1 MTLSRL
7 VTPDKAKFLA
17 TTYSLPP
24 LLFDFH
30 CSSKGSIA
38 GMRCLSSSP
47 QPAVRTSGA
56 KYHNRT
62 FACPTHATPSLNR
75 RTQYQHQHHPPTT
88 HARRAPTPS
97 RTYTRPRSRTRPAH
111 TTHSSHVSRS
121 RVGVARARPS
131 GRSLTKACSRTDW
144 AEEEDE
150 NDLALPQQTV
160 TKNKDGTETIV
171 SYRINEDGKKV
182 KTTRRIKKTV
192 IKQVVNPRVAERKS
206 WAKFGQEKGKAAG
219 PQTDT
224 VSVAENI
231 VFRPQ
236 SNWKA
241 AQDDKGDEDKKKL
254 ELKNAKIK
262 CRICSGDHFTT
273 KCPFKDTMAPEGADA
288 PADMP
293 DDAPGG
299 AGGLGVGSGGYV
311 PPHMRGK
318 VGGGEKM
325 GGKFDRDDSATLR
338 VTNVSEFAEEQDLR
352 DMFSRYG
359 HVTRVFLAKDR
370 ETGRAKGF
378 AFISYA
384 DRSDAAKACEKMDGC
399 KWFHRVCGD
408 WGVLLIRCSWF
419 PSPYSARRI
428 RQEGLSVL
436 VTLRVACRYLLRLCP
451 GHSSYLK
458 LGGRKVERVFKSHL
472 GALRRAFSLEAFG
485 VCTDGSSSSYTA
497 CCLITACFLNRA
509 VKGMTRE

>member
-1 MTLSRL
+1 M
-7 VTPDKAKFLA
+7 
-17 TTYSLPP
+17 
-24 LLFDFH
+24 
-30 CSSKGSIA
+30 
-38 GMRCLSSSP
+38 SSP
-47 QPAVRTSGA
+47 RALPLQDTD
-56 KYHNRT
+56 
-62 FACPTHATPSLNR
+62 R
-75 RTQYQHQHHPPTT
+75 R
-88 HARRAPTPS
+88 
-97 RTYTRPRSRTRPAH
+97 
-111 TTHSSHVSRS
+111 
-121 RVGVARARPS
+121 
-131 GRSLTKACSRTDW
+131 SRTDW

-150 NDLALPQQTV
+150 NDLALPQQQV

-206 WAKFGQEKGKAAG
+206 WAKFGQEKGKPAG

-231 VFRPQ
+231 LFRPQ
-236 SNWKA
+236 ANWKA
-241 AQDDKGDEDKKKL
+241 STEDKGDEDKKKL

-299 AGGLGVGSGGYV
+299 AGGLGAGSGGYV

-318 VGGGEKM
+318 MGGGEKM

-338 VTNVSEFAEEQDLR
+338 VTNVSEIAEEQDLR
-352 DMFSRYG
+352 EMFSRYG

-384 DRSDAAKACEKMDGC
+384 DRDDAAKACEKMDGC
-399 KWFHRVCGD
+399 KFFLTLF
-408 WGVLLIRCSWF
+408 LLQYTPANPPPQSV
-419 PSPYSARRI
+419 SAI
-428 RQEGLSVL
+428 
-436 VTLRVACRYLLRLCP
+436 
-451 GHSSYLK
+451 SSC
-458 LGGRKVERVFKSHL
+458 
-472 GALRRAFSLEAFG
+472 A
-485 VCTDGSSSSYTA
+485 SSSPRRRKRPHARHASG
-497 CCLITACFLNRA
+497 RRW
-509 VKGMTRE
+509 TRGLCSFRLGQVASKA

>member
-1 MTLSRL
+1 
-7 VTPDKAKFLA
+7 
-17 TTYSLPP
+17 
-24 LLFDFH
+24 
-30 CSSKGSIA
+30 
-38 GMRCLSSSP
+38 
-47 QPAVRTSGA
+47 
-56 KYHNRT
+56 
-62 FACPTHATPSLNR
+62 
-75 RTQYQHQHHPPTT
+75 
-88 HARRAPTPS
+88 
-97 RTYTRPRSRTRPAH
+97 
-111 TTHSSHVSRS
+111 
-121 RVGVARARPS
+121 
-131 GRSLTKACSRTDW
+131 
-144 AEEEDE
+144 
-150 NDLALPQQTV
+150 V

-206 WAKFGQEKGKAAG
+206 WSKFGQEKGKAAG

-299 AGGLGVGSGGYV
+299 AGGLGSGGGGYV

-318 VGGGEKM
+318 TGGGEKM

-399 KWFHRVCGD
+399 KWFNCVCVWIGEF
-408 WGVLLIRCSWF
+408 LLMCCCSWF
-419 PSPYSARRI
+419 PSPYPARRI

-436 VTLRVACRYLLRLCP
+436 VTLRVSCRHLAMFCARITALIA
-451 GHSSYLK
+451 S
-458 LGGRKVERVFKSHL
+458 LGGGILHS
-472 GALRRAFSLEAFG
+472 
-485 VCTDGSSSSYTA
+485 C
-497 CCLITACFLNRA
+497 
-509 VKGMTRE
+509 